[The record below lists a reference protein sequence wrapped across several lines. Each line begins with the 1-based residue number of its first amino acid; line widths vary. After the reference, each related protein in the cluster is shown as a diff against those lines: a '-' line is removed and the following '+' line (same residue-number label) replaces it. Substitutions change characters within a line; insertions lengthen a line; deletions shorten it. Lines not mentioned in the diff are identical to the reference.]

1 MILERQIENYH
12 MSSEASELVK
22 QTKLLLIAGIV
33 GGGKNTVINELLKSS
48 EYHPIV
54 SHTTR
59 PPRNNHGV
67 MEEDGVDYH
76 FITLAEA
83 EHLLNDKAFVEA
95 KYVHGNVYGTSAAE
109 LRTAHDE
116 GKIAVTDID
125 IMGVVEYLDIKPDTH
140 AVFLLPPSVETWLA
154 RLERRYGNLDDHS
167 EEIEKRLRTAQ
178 EEIAFIQQDKRFI
191 LVVNDDL
198 ETTVERIE
206 QIVTGERDH
215 TSDFA
220 LTIAEHLLEYI
231 SHRLEKQ

>member
-1 MILERQIENYH
+1 MNLENQIKNYH
-12 MSSEASELVK
+12 MSSEAAELVK
-22 QTKLLLIAGIV
+22 KTKLLLIAGVV

-48 EYHPIV
+48 EYHEIV

-67 MEEDGVDYH
+67 AEVDGTDYH
-76 FITLAEA
+76 FVTPGEA
-83 EHLLNDKAFVEA
+83 EQLIAESAFVEV
-95 KYVHGNVYGTSAAE
+95 KYVHGNVYGTSVAE
-109 LRTAHDE
+109 LAVAYDND
-116 GKIAVTDID
+116 KIAVTDID
-125 IMGVVEYLDIKPDTH
+125 IKGVVEYLDIKPDTH

-154 RLERRYGNLDDHS
+154 RLERRYGNLEDHR
-167 EEIEKRLRTAQ
+167 EEIEKRLKTAQ
-178 EEIAFIQQDKRFI
+178 DEITYIQQDKRFI

-206 QIVTGERDH
+206 QIVRGERDH

-231 SHRLEKQ
+231 SSRLAKS

>member
-1 MILERQIENYH
+1 MTLEEKIENYH
-12 MSSEASELVK
+12 MSSDTAELVRE
-22 QTKLLLIAGIV
+22 TKLLLIAGIV
-33 GGGKNTVINELLKSS
+33 GGGKNTVINELLKGS
-48 EYHPIV
+48 EYHEIV

-59 PPRNNHGV
+59 LPRNNHGIIE
-67 MEEDGVDYH
+67 MDGVDYH
-76 FITLAEA
+76 FITPSEA
-83 EHLLNDKAFVEA
+83 EQLIKDQAFVEV

-109 LRTAHDE
+109 LEAAHGE

-125 IMGVVEYLDIKPDTH
+125 IKGVVEYLDIKPDTH

-154 RLERRYGNLDDHS
+154 RLERRYGNLEEHN
-167 EEIEKRLRTAQ
+167 EEIEKRLRTAKQ
-178 EEIAFIQQDKRFI
+178 EIEFIQQDERFI

-206 QIVTGERDH
+206 QIVAGERDH

-231 SHRLEKQ
+231 SHRLDQE